1 MALRATTSR
10 LLNARLLAA
19 NNNKNIII
27 RAQSTLHTGEVAQ
40 DPQIGDYPNLPRNS
54 NQLRSPFGW
63 WDNQDRRNFNETLHE
78 EDEILGVWG
87 PDIHTYSPYKAL
99 GQLTLFFTLLGG
111 FSAFIYK
118 VRPERPCA
126 QRSYPFDGLKEEL
139 GSRENDIRTRGA
151 RTE

>member
-1 MALRATTSR
+1 MALRASTLR

-19 NNNKNIII
+19 NNRNLIV
-27 RAQSTLHTGEVAQ
+27 RAQSTLHTGEVTQ

-54 NQLRSPFGW
+54 HQLRAPFGW
-63 WDNQDRRNFNETLHE
+63 WDNQDRRNFNEAVHE

-99 GQLTLFFTLLGG
+99 GQLTLFFALVGG

-118 VRPERPCA
+118 VQPERPA
-126 QRSYPFDGLKEEL
+126 IKRSYPFDGLKEEL
-139 GSRENDIRTRGA
+139 GSREYDIRTRGA
-151 RTE
+151 RSE